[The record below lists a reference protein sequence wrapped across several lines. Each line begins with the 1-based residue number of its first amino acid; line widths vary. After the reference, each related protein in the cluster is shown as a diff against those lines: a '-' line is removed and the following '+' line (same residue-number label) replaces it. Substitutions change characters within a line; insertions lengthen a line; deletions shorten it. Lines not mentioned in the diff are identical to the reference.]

1 MKAIVGERRTN
12 MATFV
17 MFGKYTTEAMKGL
30 SKDRTAEASALVRK
44 YGGQIKDA
52 YALLGKTDLLLIV
65 DFPGN
70 AEAVKT
76 SLALTK
82 LTGIGFSTSP
92 AITIDEFDK
101 LISEL

>member
-1 MKAIVGERRTN
+1 

-17 MFGKYTTEAMKGL
+17 MFGRYTPEALKGL
-30 SKDRTAEASALVRK
+30 SKDRTAQASALVRK
-44 YGGQIKDA
+44 HGGEIKAA

-65 DFPGN
+65 DLPGT

-82 LTGIGFSTSP
+82 LTGVGFSTSP
-92 AITIDEFDK
+92 AITVDELDK
-101 LISEL
+101 LIGEL